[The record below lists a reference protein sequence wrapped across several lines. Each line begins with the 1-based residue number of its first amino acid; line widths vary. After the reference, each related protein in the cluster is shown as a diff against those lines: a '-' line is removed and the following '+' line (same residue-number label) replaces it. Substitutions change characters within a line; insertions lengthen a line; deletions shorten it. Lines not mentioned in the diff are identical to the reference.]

1 MRKKNGAEF
10 SSPGDKRIT
19 PIGRFI
25 RSTRI
30 DELPQLINI
39 LKSDMSL
46 VGPRPERIENVEAYC
61 RLMPEFSYR
70 MRVKAGLTGYAQIY
84 RKYNT
89 TFEEKV
95 KMDMLYIENA
105 SILMDLRL
113 LLSTLKVMFI
123 KESTEGFDQES
134 VKDIKRVQEEIAKV
148 QRETITEQNDGMD
161 QWRDKNGPYSHSGRI
176 PGQSKS
182 I

>member
-1 MRKKNGAEF
+1 M
-10 SSPGDKRIT
+10 D
-19 PIGRFI
+19 
-25 RSTRI
+25 
-30 DELPQLINI
+30 
-39 LKSDMSL
+39 
-46 VGPRPERIENVEAYC
+46 AYC

-84 RKYNT
+84 GKYNT

-105 SILMDLRL
+105 SLLMDFRL

-134 VKDIKRVQEEIAKV
+134 VKEIKQVQAEIAKDR
-148 QRETITEQNDGMD
+148 QQSEQSEPAEETPSE
-161 QWRDKNGPYSHSGRI
+161 RR
-176 PGQSKS
+176 GQ
-182 I
+182 

>member
-1 MRKKNGAEF
+1 M
-10 SSPGDKRIT
+10 D
-19 PIGRFI
+19 
-25 RSTRI
+25 
-30 DELPQLINI
+30 
-39 LKSDMSL
+39 
-46 VGPRPERIENVEAYC
+46 AYC

-84 RKYNT
+84 GKYNT

-105 SILMDLRL
+105 SLLMDFRL

-134 VKDIKRVQEEIAKV
+134 VKEIKQVQAEIAKDR
-148 QRETITEQNDGMD
+148 Q
-161 QWRDKNGPYSHSGRI
+161 
-176 PGQSKS
+176 QSKQS
-182 I
+182 EHAEETPSERRGQ

>member
-1 MRKKNGAEF
+1 
-10 SSPGDKRIT
+10 
-19 PIGRFI
+19 
-25 RSTRI
+25 
-30 DELPQLINI
+30 
-39 LKSDMSL
+39 MSL
-46 VGPRPERIENVEAYC
+46 VGPRPERIENVDAYC

-84 RKYNT
+84 GKYNT

-105 SILMDLRL
+105 SLLMDFRL

-134 VKDIKRVQEEIAKV
+134 VKEIKQVQAEIAKDR
-148 QRETITEQNDGMD
+148 QQSEQSEHAEETPSE
-161 QWRDKNGPYSHSGRI
+161 RR
-176 PGQSKS
+176 GQ
-182 I
+182 